1 MSAGDLETLPAA
13 DTPVA
18 SAVAATSAGPA
29 APSPGLVLANRYR
42 LVRPLG
48 RGGMGEVW
56 EATHVALGH
65 SIAVKTLRTPAGIDD
80 GARAARF
87 LQEAKV
93 AAGLRHPGVVRVT
106 DFGNERGVLW
116 FAMELVGGETLEA
129 LFEREA
135 PLSPTRALA
144 LLGPLFE
151 AVEWL
156 HAQGVVHRDIKP
168 ANVIL
173 ERVAGR
179 AEPSPKLLDF
189 GIARSADLV
198 SDLTATGD
206 LLGTPR
212 YMAPEQARGDREV
225 GPGADQY
232 ALALLIYEAV
242 SGAAPHEGEGLALLH
257 ARAQQPAAD
266 IASRRPELRGP
277 FSEALMKA
285 LAPAPRDRHGSV
297 DALSRALSASLS
309 PTPATRPARRRW
321 TAALAAA
328 AALAALVAA
337 AWPAPA
343 PPPAASPVGTRVDAL
358 VARRT
363 TVDAPSVAP
372 PTRAAPEL
380 DASTNATTRAPS
392 APVETARPATPIAAQ
407 RRPARALP
415 IDRVYRETRSQEA
428 RRE

>member
-13 DTPVA
+13 DAPIA
-18 SAVAATSAGPA
+18 SASAAASAEPV

-65 SIAVKTLRTPAGIDD
+65 SIAVKTLRASAGLDD

-129 LFEREA
+129 LLEREA
-135 PLSPTRALA
+135 PLSPARALA
-144 LLGPLFE
+144 LMGPLFE

-179 AEPSPKLLDF
+179 TEPSPKLLDF
-189 GIARSADLV
+189 GIARSVELV

-212 YMAPEQARGDREV
+212 YMAPEQARGDRDV

-232 ALALLIYEAV
+232 ALALLLYEAV

-266 IASRRPELRGP
+266 VASRRPELRGP
-277 FSEALMKA
+277 FSDALMKA

-297 DALSRALSASLS
+297 DALSLALSASLT
-309 PTPATRPARRRW
+309 PTPAARPARRRW
-321 TAALAAA
+321 TAAVAA
-328 AALAALVAA
+328 AALLAALAA
-337 AWPAPA
+337 AMWPAPTSTRD
-343 PPPAASPVGTRVDAL
+343 ASSVRTRADAL
-358 VARRT
+358 IARPAT
-363 TVDAPSVAP
+363 LDGPSAAP
-372 PTRAAPEL
+372 PTRAAPAL
-380 DASTNATTRAPS
+380 DASTNATAPAPP
-392 APVETARPATPIAAQ
+392 APVEPPRPATPIATP